1 MRWTFPGATGQLGC
15 RRAEWTCRS
24 MWSRSCFAC
33 TTNEAQG
40 TLEPVLGAAVSRL
53 RWLGAYAVNALAGAM
68 LLFLLFAVAMG
79 PTGGHVL
86 GSTASLLSDLVG
98 SALVQF
104 PAIGVLG
111 ATVVVVVMLLLR
123 WSVGLSWALVV
134 GSIFV
139 GPMFGPS
146 LGLPTWLLNLSPYTH
161 VPNVPAVALSVG
173 SVVGLSLVCVVL
185 ATAGALLLRRRNLAL
200 PA

>member
-1 MRWTFPGATGQLGC
+1 
-15 RRAEWTCRS
+15 

-134 GSIFV
+134 GSIF
-139 GPMFGPS
+139 F
-146 LGLPTWLLNLSPYTH
+146 
-161 VPNVPAVALSVG
+161 
-173 SVVGLSLVCVVL
+173 
-185 ATAGALLLRRRNLAL
+185 
-200 PA
+200 